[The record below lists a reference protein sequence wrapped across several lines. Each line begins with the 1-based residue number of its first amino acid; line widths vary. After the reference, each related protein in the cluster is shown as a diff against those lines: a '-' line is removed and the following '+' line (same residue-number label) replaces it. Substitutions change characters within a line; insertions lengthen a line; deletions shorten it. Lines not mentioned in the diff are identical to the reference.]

1 MNWTEESIATLTA
14 VPTDFLW
21 QALTRD
27 DFQGTGD
34 GFHAGFENWKIT
46 TEYIRRRKWGWRH
59 LKSLFKLLL
68 NVQEKVEE
76 ATRYTRDMYFKTFL
90 TGLAKV
96 QLSIKGPRLAVVPQ
110 ETRVGDVVCV
120 LLGLSVPILLREEKD
135 RRGVFKVVGG
145 CYVDRL
151 DLMLYE
157 QYREKP
163 PMDSAR
169 EKGRPEE
176 IDIVIE

>member
-1 MNWTEESIATLTA
+1 MNWTEESIATLDP

-21 QALTRD
+21 QVLIKD
-27 DFQGTGD
+27 DFQGTGNV
-34 GFHAGFENWKIT
+34 FHAGFENWKIA

-59 LKSLFKLLL
+59 LKSSFKLLP

-76 ATRYTRDMYFKTFL
+76 ATRYSKDVYLKTFL
-90 TGLAKV
+90 TRLAKV

-110 ETRVGDVVCV
+110 ETRVGDVICV
-120 LLGLSVPILLREEKD
+120 LFGLSVPILLREEED

-151 DLMLYE
+151 DSMLYE
-157 QYREKP
+157 RYREEP
-163 PMDSAR
+163 PMNRHYS
-169 EKGRPEE
+169 
-176 IDIVIE
+176 